1 MAPKNL
7 LDRLVSFEPT
17 PFPVISVYLNTQA
30 DQNGRDNFDSFVR
43 RELKAHAKRWTMRTP
58 ERESFDRDAE
68 RINEYLRDELKP
80 SSNGAAI
87 FACSAERDF
96 FEAAQFDAPIAENHL
111 SISYQPSV
119 YPLARFIDHYPPYVA
134 LVADTSVAHLY
145 VFGVGEE
152 VEQRDIVGPNVHR
165 TMIGGWSQARF
176 QRHIDNIRAHHAKEV
191 VEELDRLT
199 REENIER
206 IVLAGDEVIIPM
218 LREQLPQRLGQMVI
232 DTLRLDVTTPE
243 HEVMKASF
251 EAVRAH
257 DAREDAAKVEKLLD
271 KHLGSGYAVTGAR
284 DTLIA
289 LTLGQVEEIF
299 LSASEQDVRDDL
311 TGKAAELIPGLPA
324 QGPAE
329 GPGGAEGNGR
339 ARSAVIADE
348 LVARARHTNADVT
361 FIEDATKLAG
371 CGGVGAKLRF
381 RL

>member
-1 MAPKNL
+1 MAPNNL
-7 LDRLVSFEPT
+7 LDRLVTFEPT

-43 RELKAHAKRWTMRTP
+43 RELKARAKRWTMRTP

-68 RINEYLRDELKP
+68 RINDYLRDELRP
-80 SSNGAAI
+80 SANGAAI

-96 FEAAQFDAPIAENHL
+96 FEAAQFDAPITENYL
-111 SISYQPSV
+111 YTSYQPSV

-134 LVADTSVAHLY
+134 LLADTNVAHLY
-145 VFGVGEE
+145 VFGAGEE
-152 VEQRDIVGPNVHR
+152 MEQRNIVNPNVHR

-176 QRHIDNIRAHHAKEV
+176 QRHIDNIRTHHAKEV

-218 LREQLPQRLGQMVI
+218 LREQLPPRLEQMVI

-243 HEVMKASF
+243 HEMMKASF

-257 DAREDAAKVEKLLD
+257 DARKDAEKIEKLLD

-289 LTLGQVEEIF
+289 LTLGQVEEMF

-311 TGKAAELIPGLPA
+311 TGKAAELIPSFPEA
-324 QGPAE
+324 V
-329 GPGGAEGNGR
+329 EGNGR
-339 ARSAVIADE
+339 ARSAAIADE
-348 LVARARHTNADVT
+348 LVARARQTDADVT
-361 FIEDATKLAG
+361 FIENATRLAA

>member
-1 MAPKNL
+1 MAPNNL

-17 PFPVISVYLNTQA
+17 PFPVISVYLNTQP
-30 DQNGRDNFDSFVR
+30 DQNGRDNFDAFVR
-43 RELKAHAKRWTMRTP
+43 RELKARAKRWTMRTP
-58 ERESFDRDAE
+58 ERESFDRDAD
-68 RINEYLRDELKP
+68 RINEYLRDELRP
-80 SSNGAAI
+80 SSNGVAI

-96 FEAAQFDAPIAENHL
+96 FEAAQFDAPIEENHL
-111 SISYQPSV
+111 YTSYQPSV
-119 YPLARFIDHYPPYVA
+119 YSLARFIDHYPPYVA

-145 VFGVGEE
+145 VFGAGEE
-152 VEQRDIVGPNVHR
+152 IEQRDIVSPNVHR

-199 REENIER
+199 REENIDR
-206 IVLAGDEVIIPM
+206 VVLVGDEVIIPM
-218 LREQLPQRLGQMVI
+218 LREQLPQRLEQMVI
-232 DTLRLDVTTPE
+232 DTLRLDVATPE

-257 DAREDAAKVEKLLD
+257 DEREDAEEIEKLLD
-271 KHLGSGYAVTGAR
+271 KYLGAGYAVTGAR

-289 LTLGQVEEIF
+289 LTLGQVDEMF

-311 TGKAAELIPGLPA
+311 KGKDAEFLPSL
-324 QGPAE
+324 PEDVEPE
-329 GPGGAEGNGR
+329 GVEGNGR

-348 LVARARHTNADVT
+348 LVARARQTQADVR
-361 FIEDATKLAG
+361 FIENATKLAA
-371 CGGVGAKLRF
+371 CGGVAAKLRY

>member
-1 MAPKNL
+1 MAPNNL
-7 LDRLVSFEPT
+7 LDRLVTFEPT

-30 DQNGRDNFDSFVR
+30 DQNGRDNFDAFVR
-43 RELKAHAKRWTMRTP
+43 RELKARAKRWTMRTP

-68 RINEYLRDELKP
+68 RINEYLRDELRP

-96 FEAAQFDAPIAENHL
+96 FEAVQFDAPIEENHL
-111 SISYQPSV
+111 YTSYQPSV
-119 YPLARFIDHYPPYVA
+119 YSLARFIDHYPPYIA

-145 VFGVGEE
+145 VFGAGEE
-152 VEQRDIVGPNVHR
+152 IEQRDVVGPNVHR

-176 QRHIDNIRAHHAKEV
+176 QRHIDDVRMHHAKDV
-191 VEELDRLT
+191 VEELDRVT

-218 LREQLPQRLGQMVI
+218 LREQLTQRLEEMVVS
-232 DTLRLDVTTPE
+232 TLRLDIATPE

-257 DAREDAAKVEKLLD
+257 DAMKDAEKVEKLLD
-271 KHLGSGYAVTGAR
+271 TYLGGGFAVTGAR

-289 LTLGQVEEIF
+289 LTLGQVDEMFI
-299 LSASEQDVRDDL
+299 SASEQDVRDDL
-311 TGKAAELIPGLPA
+311 TGKGAELIPGLP
-324 QGPAE
+324 E
-329 GPGGAEGNGR
+329 DVEGNGR

-348 LVARARHTNADVT
+348 LVARARQTNADVT
-361 FIEDATKLAG
+361 FIEDAARLAA

>member
-1 MAPKNL
+1 MAPNNL
-7 LDRLVSFEPT
+7 LDRLVTFEPT

-30 DQNGRDNFDSFVR
+30 DQNGRDNFDAFVR
-43 RELKAHAKRWTMRTP
+43 RELKARAKRWTMRTP
-58 ERESFDRDAE
+58 ERESFDHDAE
-68 RINEYLRDELKP
+68 RINEYLRDELRP

-96 FEAAQFDAPIAENHL
+96 FEAAQFDAPIEENHL
-111 SISYQPSV
+111 YISYQPSV
-119 YPLARFIDHYPPYVA
+119 YPLARFIDHYPPYIA
-134 LVADTSVAHLY
+134 LVADTSLAHLY

-152 VEQRDIVGPNVHR
+152 IEQRDVVSPNVHR

-176 QRHIDNIRAHHAKEV
+176 QRHIDNIRAHHAKDV
-191 VEELDRLT
+191 VDELDRVT

-218 LREQLPQRLGQMVI
+218 LREQLPHRLEQMVI
-232 DTLRLDVTTPE
+232 STLRLDVATPE

-257 DAREDAAKVEKLLD
+257 DARKDAEKVEKLLD
-271 KHLGSGYAVTGAR
+271 KHLGSGFAVTGAR

-289 LTLGQVEEIF
+289 LTLGQVDEMF
-299 LSASEQDVRDDL
+299 LSASEGDVRDDL
-311 TGKAAELIPGLPA
+311 TGKAAEFIPGLP
-324 QGPAE
+324 E
-329 GPGGAEGNGR
+329 DVEGNGR

-348 LVARARHTNADVT
+348 LVARARQTNADVT
-361 FIEDATKLAG
+361 FIEDAAKLAA

>member
-1 MAPKNL
+1 MAPNNL
-7 LDRLVSFEPT
+7 LDRLVTFEPT

-43 RELKAHAKRWTMRTP
+43 RELKARAKRWTMRTP

-68 RINEYLRDELKP
+68 RINEYLRDELRP

-96 FEAAQFDAPIAENHL
+96 FEAAQFDAPIAENRL
-111 SISYQPSV
+111 YTSYQPSV
-119 YPLARFIDHYPPYVA
+119 YELARFIDHYPPYVA
-134 LVADTSVAHLY
+134 IVADTNVAHLY
-145 VFGVGEE
+145 VFGAGEE
-152 VEQRDIVGPNVHR
+152 IEQRDVVSPNVHR

-199 REENIER
+199 REENIGR

-218 LREQLPQRLGQMVI
+218 LREQLPQRLEQMVI
-232 DTLRLDVTTPE
+232 DTLRLDVATPE

-257 DAREDAAKVEKLLD
+257 DARQDAEKVEKLLD
-271 KHLGSGYAVTGAR
+271 KYLGSGYAVTGAR

-289 LTLGQVEEIF
+289 LTLGQVEEMF

-311 TGKAAELIPGLPA
+311 TGKAAELIPSLHAG
-324 QGPAE
+324 GPE
-329 GPGGAEGNGR
+329 SIDGNGR
-339 ARSAVIADE
+339 ARSAAIADE
-348 LVARARHTNADVT
+348 LVARARQTDADVT
-361 FIEDATKLAG
+361 FIENATKLAA

-381 RL
+381 KM

>member
-1 MAPKNL
+1 MAPNNL
-7 LDRLVSFEPT
+7 LNRLVTFEPT

-30 DQNGRDNFDSFVR
+30 DQNGRDNFDAFVR
-43 RELKAHAKRWTMRTP
+43 RELKAQAKKWTMRTP

-68 RINEYLRDELKP
+68 RINEYLRDELRA

-96 FEAAQFDAPIAENHL
+96 FEAAQFDAPIDENHL
-111 SISYQPSV
+111 YTSYQPSV
-119 YPLARFIDHYPPYVA
+119 YSLARFIDHYPPYIA
-134 LVADTSVAHLY
+134 LVADTNVAHLY
-145 VFGVGEE
+145 VFGAGEE
-152 VEQRDIVGPNVHR
+152 IEQRDIVSPNIHR

-176 QRHIDNIRAHHAKEV
+176 QRRIDKIRAHHAKDA

-206 IVLAGDEVIIPM
+206 IVLVGDEVIIPM
-218 LREQLPQRLGQMVI
+218 LREQLPQRLEQMVI
-232 DTLRLDVTTPE
+232 STLRMDITTPE

-257 DAREDAAKVEKLLD
+257 DARKDAEKIEDLLD
-271 KHLGSGYAVTGAR
+271 THLGSGYAVTGAR

-289 LTLGQVEEIF
+289 LTLGQVDEMF
-299 LSASEQDVRDDL
+299 LSASERDVRDDL
-311 TGKAAELIPGLPA
+311 TGKAEELIPGLPEDV
-324 QGPAE
+324 E
-329 GPGGAEGNGR
+329 GDGR
-339 ARSAVIADE
+339 ARSAAIADE